1 MISEKIQSLRKS
13 NMLSQEQLAEKLQVS
28 RQAISKWELGE
39 TIPET
44 EKIVLI
50 SRLFSV
56 SIDYLLKDE
65 IDEDVKHDNEN
76 KSVRSMSVK
85 KMSASSLVFVMTA
98 ISFIGLLVS
107 IIVSDVYWYVN
118 GVFLVGSIIQVFS
131 LIGFEM
137 NLYKIH
143 EADIL
148 KTRKIFYLINTW
160 LIVPFYSILLANYV
174 LFLLK
179 YDGYDIG
186 YGWRVRGIV
195 YVVCCLIITS
205 ILLIV
210 YRILRKKEKIKMV

>member
-1 MISEKIQSLRKS
+1 MFSEKIQNLRKS
-13 NMLSQEQLAEKLQVS
+13 NQLSQEQLAEKLQVS
-28 RQAISKWELGE
+28 RQTLSKWELKE
-39 TIPET
+39 TIPDA

-65 IDEDVKHDNEN
+65 IVEDINNDNVN
-76 KSVRSMSVK
+76 QSSVSLSAK
-85 KMSASSLVFVMTA
+85 KMSAISLVFIMTA

-118 GVFLVGSIIQVFS
+118 GIFLVGSIIQIFS

-143 EADIL
+143 EADPL
-148 KTRKIFYLINTW
+148 KTRIIFYLINTW

-179 YDGYDIG
+179 YDGYDIA

-195 YVVCCLIITS
+195 YVVCCLVITS

-210 YRILRKKEKIKMV
+210 LNILRKKKLRTV

>member
-107 IIVSDVYWYVN
+107 K
-118 GVFLVGSIIQVFS
+118 
-131 LIGFEM
+131 IGRASCRE
-137 NLYKIH
+137 
-143 EADIL
+143 
-148 KTRKIFYLINTW
+148 
-160 LIVPFYSILLANYV
+160 
-174 LFLLK
+174 
-179 YDGYDIG
+179 
-186 YGWRVRGIV
+186 
-195 YVVCCLIITS
+195 
-205 ILLIV
+205 
-210 YRILRKKEKIKMV
+210 